1 MRRCSG
7 SRCRTVKP
15 KLEEK
20 STTMEKTED
29 DVTLTHNANDK
40 VQAIFVVENASLT
53 KGFVRKRWKILDSE
67 EDADF
72 LLKQKKDLNDLR
84 PGRVYEV
91 CC

>member
-1 MRRCSG
+1 M
-7 SRCRTVKP
+7 KP

-20 STTMEKTED
+20 STTTMEKTED
-29 DVTLTHNANDK
+29 DVTLTHNNANDK
-40 VQAIFVVENASLT
+40 VRAIFVVENASLT

-72 LLKQKKDLNDLR
+72 LLKQKKDLNDFR

-91 CC
+91 CS